1 MRKIQKDLLGQEL
14 GDLRSCVMKFLD
26 VSPVVALNEIFQC
39 SMQLFSMKHLKKNF
53 RILNHHHKRFLR
65 KAVISAGSCYE
76 LQASP
81 W

>member
-26 VSPVVALNEIFQC
+26 VSPADALNEIFQC
-39 SMQLFSMKHLKKNF
+39 SMQLFSIKHQKNF